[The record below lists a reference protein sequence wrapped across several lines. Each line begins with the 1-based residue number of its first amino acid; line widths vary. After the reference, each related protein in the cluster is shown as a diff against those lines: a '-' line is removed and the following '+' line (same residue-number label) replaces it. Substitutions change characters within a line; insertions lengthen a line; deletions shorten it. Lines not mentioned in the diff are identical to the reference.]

1 MKYKVSLLPES
12 HKKQINGKKKAERI
26 KVWALIALVI
36 LFALFVLVFV
46 SKLVSDKKLSD
57 AKALDNSYAQKVD
70 ALAKYRDINAEL
82 QNKVKLIDDIKVKE
96 PALYTFIVKLGNIE
110 HTGVS
115 IAEIQCDDWKYSRQ
129 CTVAGSTASREEYLA
144 YEAALKE
151 LPGVQSVECTDY
163 VSAIGASDGQAQFV
177 TVITVEGGMQLPD
190 ATDASFAPTTVVDEN
205 GGLQTD

>member
-1 MKYKVSLLPES
+1 MKYKVSLLPEN
-12 HKKQINGKKKAERI
+12 HKKQINGKKKAEKI
-26 KVWALIALVI
+26 KVWALAVLII

-57 AKALDNSYAQKVD
+57 AKALDNSYAQKVE

-82 QNKVKLIDDIKVKE
+82 QQKVKLIDDIKVKE
-96 PALYTFIVKLGNIE
+96 PALYSFIVKLGNIE
-110 HTGVS
+110 HPGVS
-115 IAEIQCDDWKYSRQ
+115 IEEIQCDDWKYSRQ
-129 CTVAGSTASREEYLA
+129 CTVAGSTDSREEYLA

-151 LPGVQSVECTDY
+151 LPGVQSVSCNDY

-177 TVITVEGGMQLPD
+177 AVITVEGGMQLPE